1 MVCVVPSTC
10 PFDWGWT
17 ELEVVCLR
25 SHLLLNYFAGI
36 PMNSEPLRDRNS
48 LGIPYLENIRFAW
61 STTVDERLSDISLI
75 SKEFEL

>member
-1 MVCVVPSTC
+1 
-10 PFDWGWT
+10 
-17 ELEVVCLR
+17 
-25 SHLLLNYFAGI
+25 
-36 PMNSEPLRDRNS
+36 MNSEPLRDRNS